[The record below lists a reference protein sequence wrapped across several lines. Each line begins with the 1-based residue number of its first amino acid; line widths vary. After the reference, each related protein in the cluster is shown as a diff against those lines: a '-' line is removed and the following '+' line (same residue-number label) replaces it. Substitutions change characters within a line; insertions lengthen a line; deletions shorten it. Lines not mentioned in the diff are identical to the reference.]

1 LPQNLRRRKVLLT
14 IERTFKKEL
23 DIMLAENL
31 KSTGD
36 QPVLL
41 DVDERVAKLT
51 LNRPD
56 KYNTLTE
63 SVIQIITD
71 NLNDIAQRED
81 IHVVIIKS
89 IGKAFSTG
97 HDLKDMHAN
106 NDENYFRMLLTNCS
120 KMMLRINTIP
130 QPVIAQVQGIATA
143 AGCQLV
149 AACDLAVASRNAQF
163 ATNGISN
170 GLYCATPA
178 VALSR
183 VVSKKHALEMLLT
196 GSFISAQRA
205 AEIGLINSVVAEE
218 LLDSETSALAEKIAG
233 KSSFTSRLGKRSFY
247 EQIGKNLP
255 DAYEQTSEDLV
266 CNLLSTD
273 GQEGLSAFLEKRP
286 PKWDNK

>member
-1 LPQNLRRRKVLLT
+1 
-14 IERTFKKEL
+14 
-23 DIMLAENL
+23 MLAENL

-63 SVIQIITD
+63 SVIAVITD

-89 IGKAFSTG
+89 TGKAFSTG
-97 HDLKDMHAN
+97 HDLKDMYAN

-130 QPVIAQVQGIATA
+130 QPVIAQVQGITTA

-149 AACDLAVASRNAQF
+149 AACDLAVASRYAQF

-178 VALSR
+178 VALRR

-205 AEIGLINSVVAEE
+205 AEIGLINSVVAED

-247 EQIGKNLP
+247 EQIAKNLP

>member
-1 LPQNLRRRKVLLT
+1 
-14 IERTFKKEL
+14 
-23 DIMLAENL
+23 MLKQESKLADN
-31 KSTGD
+31 

-41 DVDERVAKLT
+41 DTNERIARLT

-56 KYNTLTE
+56 RYNTLSE

-71 NLNDIAQRED
+71 NLSDIARRED
-81 IHVVIIKS
+81 VHVVIIKS
-89 IGKAFSTG
+89 SGKAFSTG
-97 HDLKDMHAN
+97 HDLKDMYAN
-106 NDENYFRMLLTNCS
+106 NNENYFTTLLANCS
-120 KMMLRINTIP
+120 NMMQKINTMP

-196 GSFISAQRA
+196 GDFISAEKA
-205 AEIGLINSVVAEE
+205 AKIGLINSVVAEDQ
-218 LLDSETSALAEKIAG
+218 LDSETFALAKKIAE

-247 EQIGKNLP
+247 EQIEKNIP
-255 DAYEQTSEDLV
+255 DAYKQTSEDLV
-266 CNLLSTD
+266 CNLFSAD
-273 GQEGLSAFLEKRP
+273 GQEGLAAFLEKRP
-286 PKWDNK
+286 PRWNNN